1 MLRLYL
7 IMHYSSQSHK
17 KCLINSV
24 STIFNGLLFIHFL
37 STLTDFGFIWYLWKL
52 PWQFTEVQV
61 VLLHFQLKWKC
72 NWYFNLLGASQV
84 ALW

>member
-7 IMHYSSQSHK
+7 IMRYSPQSHK
-17 KCLINSV
+17 KVFNSV

-37 STLTDFGFIWYLWKL
+37 SPLTGFGFIWYLWKL

-61 VLLHFQLKWKC
+61 VLLHFLLKWKGNC
-72 NWYFNLLGASQV
+72 YFNLLGASQV
-84 ALW
+84 AQ